1 MASNNFKLKNLKKEK
16 NKTLKKKIISLLN
29 QKFLVKK
36 YPLLLSLK
44 KNYKYS
50 YSFSK
55 IKKLKKMKNFRI
67 IGMGGSILGAQAI
80 YSFLKYKIKKNFT
93 FINNLNPKLNL
104 DLKKKYVNIIISKS
118 GNTLETI
125 SNTTLLI
132 KNNTNLLITEKN
144 ENYLSRL
151 SQKIKCEIFEHKNF
165 IGGRYSVL
173 SEVGMLPAE
182 LMGLDARKFKKFN
195 ELIKNKKF
203 LNNLIN
209 NCIFIYKAMKRGVR
223 NSIILNYDQ
232 NSHEFLEWYQQ
243 LTAESLGKNM
253 KGVFP
258 SISTMPKDNHSLLQL
273 YLDGPKVNFFTFFSV
288 KEINSQRLINEFL
301 FDEMKKLKNKSLYDI
316 LNYQKIATENIF
328 KKKRLPFRSF
338 EITSRNE
345 DTLGE
350 LFTFFIL
357 ETIIL
362 AELMNVNALNQPSVE
377 LVKKETS
384 RLLDF

>member
-1 MASNNFKLKNLKKEK
+1 MATNNFNLKNLKKEK

-104 DLKKKYVNIIISKS
+104 DLKNKYVNIIISKS

-125 SNTTLLI
+125 SNSSLLI

-258 SISTMPKDNHSLLQL
+258 SISIMPKDNHSLLQL
-273 YLDGPKVNFFTFFSV
+273 YLDGPKVNFFTFFTV

-338 EITSRNE
+338 EINSRNE
-345 DTLGE
+345 DVLGE

>member
-55 IKKLKKMKNFRI
+55 MKKLKKMKNFRI

-258 SISTMPKDNHSLLQL
+258 SISIMPKDNHSLLQL

-301 FDEMKKLKNKSLYDI
+301 FGEMKKLKNKSLYDL

-338 EITSRNE
+338 EIISRNE
-345 DTLGE
+345 DVLGE

>member
-1 MASNNFKLKNLKKEK
+1 M
-16 NKTLKKKIISLLN
+16 
-29 QKFLVKK
+29 
-36 YPLLLSLK
+36 
-44 KNYKYS
+44 
-50 YSFSK
+50 
-55 IKKLKKMKNFRI
+55 
-67 IGMGGSILGAQAI
+67 
-80 YSFLKYKIKKNFT
+80 
-93 FINNLNPKLNL
+93 
-104 DLKKKYVNIIISKS
+104 
-118 GNTLETI
+118 
-125 SNTTLLI
+125 I

-203 LNNLIN
+203 LKNLIN

-273 YLDGPKVNFFTFFSV
+273 YLDGPKVNFFTFFTV

-301 FDEMKKLKNKSLYDI
+301 FDEMKKLKNKSLYDL

-338 EITSRNE
+338 EIISRNE
-345 DTLGE
+345 DVLGE

>member
-1 MASNNFKLKNLKKEK
+1 MATNNFKLKNLKKEK

-93 FINNLNPKLNL
+93 FINNLNPRLNL
-104 DLKKKYVNIIISKS
+104 DLKNKYVNIIISKS

-125 SNTTLLI
+125 SNTSLLI
-132 KNNTNLLITEKN
+132 KNNTNILITEKN
-144 ENYLSRL
+144 ENYLNRL
-151 SQKIKCEIFEHKNF
+151 SQKIKYEIFEHKNF

-232 NSHEFLEWYQQ
+232 NSREFLEWYQQ

-273 YLDGPKVNFFTFFSV
+273 YLDGPKVNFFTFFTV

-384 RLLDF
+384 KLLDF

>member
-55 IKKLKKMKNFRI
+55 MKKLKKMKNFRI

-203 LNNLIN
+203 LKNLIN

-258 SISTMPKDNHSLLQL
+258 SISIMPKDNHSLLQL

-345 DTLGE
+345 DVLGE

>member
-16 NKTLKKKIISLLN
+16 NKTLKKKITSLLN

-55 IKKLKKMKNFRI
+55 MKKLKKMKNFRI

-258 SISTMPKDNHSLLQL
+258 SISIMPKDNHSLLQL

-301 FDEMKKLKNKSLYDI
+301 FDEMKKLKNKSLYDL

-338 EITSRNE
+338 EIISRNE
-345 DTLGE
+345 DVLGE

>member
-55 IKKLKKMKNFRI
+55 MKKLKKMKNFRI

-144 ENYLSRL
+144 KNYLSRL

-258 SISTMPKDNHSLLQL
+258 SISIMPKDNHSLLQL

-301 FDEMKKLKNKSLYDI
+301 FDEMKKLKNKSLYDL

-338 EITSRNE
+338 EIISRNE
-345 DTLGE
+345 DVLGE

>member
-1 MASNNFKLKNLKKEK
+1 MATNNFKLKNLKKEK

-93 FINNLNPKLNL
+93 FINNINPRLNL
-104 DLKKKYVNIIISKS
+104 DLKNKYVNIIISKS

-125 SNTTLLI
+125 SNTSLLI
-132 KNNTNLLITEKN
+132 KNNTNILITEKN
-144 ENYLSRL
+144 ENYLNRL
-151 SQKIKCEIFEHKNF
+151 SQKIKYEIFEHKNF

-253 KGVFP
+253 KGMFP

-273 YLDGPKVNFFTFFSV
+273 YLDGPKVNFFTFFTV

>member
-55 IKKLKKMKNFRI
+55 MKKLKKMKNFRI

-80 YSFLKYKIKKNFT
+80 YSILKYKIKKNFT

-258 SISTMPKDNHSLLQL
+258 SISIMPKDNHSLLQL

-301 FDEMKKLKNKSLYDI
+301 FDEMKKLKNKSLYDL

-338 EITSRNE
+338 EIISRNE
-345 DTLGE
+345 DVLGE

>member
-55 IKKLKKMKNFRI
+55 MKKLKKMKNFRI

-104 DLKKKYVNIIISKS
+104 DLKKKYFNIIISKS

-258 SISTMPKDNHSLLQL
+258 SISIMPKDNHSLLQL
-273 YLDGPKVNFFTFFSV
+273 YLDGPKVNFFTFC
-288 KEINSQRLINEFL
+288 
-301 FDEMKKLKNKSLYDI
+301 
-316 LNYQKIATENIF
+316 
-328 KKKRLPFRSF
+328 KKRL
-338 EITSRNE
+338 IHK
-345 DTLGE
+345 D
-350 LFTFFIL
+350 
-357 ETIIL
+357 
-362 AELMNVNALNQPSVE
+362 
-377 LVKKETS
+377 
-384 RLLDF
+384 

>member
-1 MASNNFKLKNLKKEK
+1 MATNNFKLKNLKKEK

-125 SNTTLLI
+125 SNTSLLI

-273 YLDGPKVNFFTFFSV
+273 YLDGPKVNFFTFFTV

-301 FDEMKKLKNKSLYDI
+301 FDEMKKLKNKSLYDL

-338 EITSRNE
+338 EIISRNE
-345 DTLGE
+345 DVLGE